1 MLPNGLAHHIA
12 EPDLALF
19 VSGDVSLWRYAAVC
33 LHIARCET
41 CRSRIEVYRQSR
53 QSLKHAAAEMPA
65 GVNWDRLAAEMT
77 ANIRVGLAAGECVA
91 PRRRKPVSFIGWK
104 PAAVATGIVAV
115 LSAAWWLN
123 LPSSDSEA
131 LARTMHRLV
140 AGGLPTVPFI
150 ENRGPDQGAPGQEAP
165 SQGAVVQVST

>member
-53 QSLKHAAAEMPA
+53 
-65 GVNWDRLAAEMT
+65 
-77 ANIRVGLAAGECVA
+77 
-91 PRRRKPVSFIGWK
+91 
-104 PAAVATGIVAV
+104 
-115 LSAAWWLN
+115 
-123 LPSSDSEA
+123 
-131 LARTMHRLV
+131 
-140 AGGLPTVPFI
+140 
-150 ENRGPDQGAPGQEAP
+150 
-165 SQGAVVQVST
+165 